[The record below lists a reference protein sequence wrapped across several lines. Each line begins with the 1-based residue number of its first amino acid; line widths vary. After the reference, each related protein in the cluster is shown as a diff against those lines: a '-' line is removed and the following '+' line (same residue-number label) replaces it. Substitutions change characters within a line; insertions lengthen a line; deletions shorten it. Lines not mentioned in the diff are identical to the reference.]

1 MKVLLAS
8 LTATLAMGLLAPA
21 AQATDAPRPKQAS
34 IPFVNNDG
42 IRDWRATDRQ
52 TLYVQDN
59 RRKWYRATLFGPCL
73 DLPFAQTIGFETRG
87 TDTFDRFS
95 TIVVRGDRCS
105 LSSLEASEPPPKR
118 Q

>member
-1 MKVLLAS
+1 MKVLLAG
-8 LTATLAMGLLAPA
+8 LTATLAMGFLAPTA
-21 AQATDAPRPKQAS
+21 LATEAPRPKQAS

-59 RRKWYRATLFGPCL
+59 RRKWYRATLFAPCL
-73 DLPFAQTIGFETRG
+73 DLPYAQTIGFETRG
-87 TDTFDRFS
+87 TNTFDRFS

-105 LSSLEASEPPPKR
+105 VSSLEVSDPPPKR
-118 Q
+118 R